1 MTHARVLWNSLAGT
15 LLLLT
20 NIAVSF
26 IMAPFLVRQLG
37 ANGYGLWELMLGLVG
52 YMGVL
57 DFGISPAI
65 VRYIA
70 LAHGAGDTQAMLRTY
85 EAGRAFLYGV
95 GVVGLTVFG
104 LISIRPDWIFGVSAA
119 PVAGLSAAVVMF
131 GLNFLANFARA
142 SFTCFLFGLQLHR
155 VVNTVR
161 IVMAIGSSVAIY
173 HALSH
178 PGGRP
183 LFVLATLTCVATAIE
198 AVIFG
203 IYAHVVEPSL
213 RAARK
218 PSWKLILELG
228 RFGTKS
234 AAQLGASALLKNG
247 LLFVI
252 SHIIGVGTIVFYV
265 FPLRLVE
272 YAQGLAMTLGI
283 PMTPFFASAFGR
295 GGLDAARSS
304 WISSTRV
311 LQFPS
316 FAVAMGVLWLGVPF
330 IGRWMGA
337 ATAAHGGV
345 TLYLLAAGLIAQ
357 AYATNALRLLTSLGR
372 HGRYGI
378 VCVIASLLFV
388 VASVPLARTFGLT
401 GVAASAAAYMVVASI
416 AEIVLA
422 CMAMDI
428 GFWEHVRNT
437 TRHYG
442 VPALAA
448 SLVYW
453 VLRQYA
459 PATSYV
465 EILVHGALGTIAF
478 TFVAIGTALSSQE
491 RKEIFQRLSRMIN
504 RSRSPLKS

>member
-1 MTHARVLWNSLAGT
+1 VTHARVVWNSLAGT

-37 ANGYGLWELMLGLVG
+37 ADGYGLWELMLGLVG

-70 LAHGAGDTQAMLRTY
+70 LAHGAGDKQAMLRTY

-104 LISIRPDWIFGVSAA
+104 LISLRPALIFGAGAA
-119 PVAGLSAAVVMF
+119 PVVGLSAAVVMF
-131 GLNFLANFARA
+131 GLNFMANFARA
-142 SFTCFLFGLQLHR
+142 SFTCFLFGMQLHR

-161 IVMAIGSSVAIY
+161 ILMAIGSSVAIY
-173 HALSH
+173 HWLSH

-183 LFVLATLTCVATAIE
+183 LFVLATLTCVATTIE

-218 PSWKLILELG
+218 PQWKLILELG

-234 AAQLGASALLKNG
+234 AAQLGATALLKNG

-252 SHIIGVGTIVFYV
+252 SHVIGVGTIVFYV

-295 GGLDAARSS
+295 GGLDAARAS
-304 WISSTRV
+304 WIGSTRV

-330 IGRWMGA
+330 IARWMGA
-337 ATAAHGGV
+337 DTAAHGGV
-345 TLYLLAAGLIAQ
+345 TLYLLGAGLLTQ

-378 VCVIASLLFV
+378 VCVIASALFV
-388 VASVPLARTFGLT
+388 LASVPLARSYGLT
-401 GVAASAAAYMVVASI
+401 GVAAAAAAYMGVASVT
-416 AEIVLA
+416 EILLA
-422 CMAMDI
+422 CKAMEI
-428 GFWEHVRNT
+428 GFWAHVRDT

-453 VLRQYA
+453 LLRQSV
-459 PATSYV
+459 PATTYV
-465 EILVHGALGTIAF
+465 EILVHGALGTLAF
-478 TFVAIGTALSSQE
+478 TIVAVGTALSSQE
-491 RKEIFQRLSRMIN
+491 RREIFQRLSRAPN
-504 RSRSPLKS
+504 GGRPPLKS